1 MRRQVGTAVGFWF
14 FLGVACQPDK
24 PQPANSPDTVALL
37 TGGSSRTWRMQTRS
51 VGGTGTAIEPCRA
64 DDRWTFRSDQ
74 TATWQNSTPCQSNDP
89 NDPSPSVSARWRLT
103 NSNRFLVIEGASLFL
118 TREIIQLSDNLL
130 VWEYTGEGG
139 KLVQET
145 WVP

>member
-1 MRRQVGTAVGFWF
+1 MRRQLAVAVGLAF
-14 FLGVACQPDK
+14 FLGVGCQPDK
-24 PQPANSPDTVALL
+24 PQPTSSPNAAALL
-37 TGGSSRTWRMQTRS
+37 TGGSSRTWRMQARS
-51 VGGTGTAIEPCRA
+51 VGGSSTAIEPCRA

-74 TATWQNSTPCQSNDP
+74 TATWQNPTPCQSNDP
-89 NDPSPSVSARWRLT
+89 NDPSPSVSVGWRLT
-103 NSNRFLVIEGASLFL
+103 NGDRFLVMEGNSLFL

>member
-1 MRRQVGTAVGFWF
+1 M
-14 FLGVACQPDK
+14 
-24 PQPANSPDTVALL
+24 
-37 TGGSSRTWRMQTRS
+37 
-51 VGGTGTAIEPCRA
+51 
-64 DDRWTFRSDQ
+64 
-74 TATWQNSTPCQSNDP
+74 
-89 NDPSPSVSARWRLT
+89 
-103 NSNRFLVIEGASLFL
+103 EGNSLFL